1 MSTPMRSPRGQ
12 ELGRRWYA
20 ICKYQQRRV
29 SREREDLKGGEGG
42 VQPRTGYRAP
52 AFARRI
58 RAIATVGVPAG
69 QALPAGGLQIVGAG
83 LFFLHP
89 HTESAQSITFCNQS
103 PAVGAPISCYI
114 YYRDIS
120 TCRDA

>member
-1 MSTPMRSPRGQ
+1 MRSPRGQ

-29 SREREDLKGGEGG
+29 GREREDLKGGEGG

-58 RAIATVGVPAG
+58 RAIATVGI
-69 QALPAGGLQIVGAG
+69 QALPARRFLQPGCRSWVLGSSSCI
-83 LFFLHP
+83 
-89 HTESAQSITFCNQS
+89 HTQNQ
-103 PAVGAPISCYI
+103 
-114 YYRDIS
+114 RN
-120 TCRDA
+120 